1 MPARE
6 ILVLRLESMAAT
18 RRPTRRSRVATVV
31 AVALLGLAACNLGS
45 PAQSVAPTPT
55 PNASSAAASLTCEE
69 PNLLSPQGNRVDLTG
84 TWSSASTLFY
94 VRQSR
99 ECVWWIG
106 LSNWPGQSPG
116 DFFSHTFAGRL
127 GVEGA
132 AYVVRGEWASI
143 IRPSS
148 GMGYSPPFERLLAF
162 EVVFETIGGAETIV
176 LREMTTSVLATT
188 DWYAGNLTRTGPL
201 PRTQTP

>member
-1 MPARE
+1 MPRRARPAR
-6 ILVLRLESMAAT
+6 RW
-18 RRPTRRSRVATVV
+18 RVAAVV

-45 PAQSVAPTPT
+45 PAPSVPTPT
-55 PNASSAAASLTCEE
+55 PNASSAAASLDCDE

-94 VRQSR
+94 VRQSG

-116 DFFSHTFAGRL
+116 DFFSHTFAGRF

-132 AYVVRGEWASI
+132 DYVVRGEWASI
-143 IRPSS
+143 IRPGS

-176 LREMTTSVLATT
+176 LRETTIRTLQSP
-188 DWYAGNLTRTGPL
+188 DWYAGNITRTGPL
-201 PRTQTP
+201 SGSQPP

>member
-1 MPARE
+1 MARLQRKGRGPA
-6 ILVLRLESMAAT
+6 L
-18 RRPTRRSRVATVV
+18 RSRLTTVV

-45 PAQSVAPTPT
+45 PAPSVGPTLT
-55 PNASSAAASLTCEE
+55 PDPSPAAASLNCAE

-106 LSNWPGQSPG
+106 LSNWPGQQPG

-127 GVEGA
+127 GVEGSN
-132 AYVVRGEWASI
+132 YVVRGEWASI
-143 IRPSS
+143 IRPGS
-148 GMGYSPPFERLLAF
+148 GMGYVAPFERLLAF

-176 LREMTTSVLATT
+176 LRETTIRTLQSP
-188 DWYAGNLTRTGPL
+188 DWYAGNITRTGPL
-201 PRTQTP
+201 PGSQPP

>member
-1 MPARE
+1 MMGGRE
-6 ILVLRLESMAAT
+6 
-18 RRPTRRSRVATVV
+18 PTRRSPVTTVV

-45 PAQSVAPTPT
+45 PAPSVGPTLT
-55 PNASSAAASLTCEE
+55 PDPSTAAASLTCEE

-94 VRQSR
+94 VRQSG

-132 AYVVRGEWASI
+132 DYVVRGEWASI
-143 IRPSS
+143 IRPGS

-162 EVVFETIGGAETIV
+162 EVVFETIGGAETMV
-176 LREMTTSVLATT
+176 LREMTIRVLTPA
-188 DWYAGNLTRTGPL
+188 DWYAGNLMRTGPL
-201 PRTQTP
+201 PPSR